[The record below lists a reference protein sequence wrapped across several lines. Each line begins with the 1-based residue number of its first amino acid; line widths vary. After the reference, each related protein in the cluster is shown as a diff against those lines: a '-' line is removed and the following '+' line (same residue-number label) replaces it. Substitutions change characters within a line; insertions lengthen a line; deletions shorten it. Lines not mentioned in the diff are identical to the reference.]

1 MALGEGVW
9 GSIVKGTHWSLTPS
23 PNPSSTRQPMILAA
37 DNLQIFNPLVAQSLE
52 AGNPGPLQ
60 DLARLCREAG
70 ATLLDIN
77 PGFLSK
83 RHQERMAFMVEA
95 VQEAV
100 DLPLILDSPEAGV
113 LAKGLAACRTKPIL
127 NALTLEPKKLE
138 EILPLAAAHQTDL
151 VLLLLDER
159 SYPAPTLEGKIALA
173 VELQER
179 ALAAGLGPEQLIF
192 DPVLP
197 NLSWPDAWEQVR
209 ECVKAVRLLA
219 AGAVFPEP
227 ARTMAGLSNLRSHLR
242 RVYPLEVEMTCLAM
256 LAGAGLSIALADVL
270 QPGFKERTKLIRE
283 LS

>member
-1 MALGEGVW
+1 
-9 GSIVKGTHWSLTPS
+9 
-23 PNPSSTRQPMILAA
+23 MILAA
-37 DNLQIFNPLVAQSLE
+37 DNLQIFNPVVAKALE
-52 AGNPGPLQ
+52 DKNPRPLQ
-60 DLARLCREAG
+60 DLARRCRKAG
-70 ATLLDIN
+70 AALLDIN

-95 VQEAV
+95 VQDAAA
-100 DLPLILDSPEAGV
+100 LILDSPDAGV
-113 LAKGLAACRTKPIL
+113 LAQGLATCRQKPIL
-127 NALTLEPKKLE
+127 NALTLEPKKLD

-159 SYPAPTLEGKIALA
+159 SFPAPTLEGKIALA
-173 VELQER
+173 VELRER
-179 ALAAGLGPEQLIF
+179 ALAAGLAAEQLIF

-209 ECVKAVRLLA
+209 ESIKTVRLLA
-219 AGAVFPEP
+219 GGAIFPEP

-242 RVYPLEVEMTCLAM
+242 RVYPLEVETTCLAM

-270 QPGFKERTKLIRE
+270 QPGFREEIKLIRE

>member
-1 MALGEGVW
+1 
-9 GSIVKGTHWSLTPS
+9 
-23 PNPSSTRQPMILAA
+23 MILAA
-37 DNLQIFNPLVAQSLE
+37 DNLQIFNPVVAAALE
-52 AGNPGPLQ
+52 KQDPRPLQ
-60 DLARLCREAG
+60 ELARRCRGAG
-70 ATLLDIN
+70 AAMLDLN

-83 RHQERMAFMVEA
+83 RREDRMAFMVDA

-100 DLPLILDSPEAGV
+100 DLPLILDSPKAKILE
-113 LAKGLAACRTKPIL
+113 KGLAACRGKPIL

-138 EILPLAAAHQTDL
+138 ETLPLAAAHQTDL

-159 SYPAPTLEGKIALA
+159 SFPPPTLEGKIALA
-173 VELQER
+173 VELRER
-179 ALAAGLGPEQLIF
+179 ALAAGMPAERLIF

-209 ECVKAVRLLA
+209 ECIKTVRLLA
-219 AGAVFPEP
+219 GGAVFPEP

-242 RVYPLEVEMTCLAM
+242 RVYTLEVEKTCLAM

-270 QPGFKERTKLIRE
+270 QPGFGEETKLIRD